1 MGNKV
6 GLIYEDG
13 KYTVTING
21 SAVDTQNDFEKS
33 LEKFK
38 QVIKN
43 NANASEKSWL
53 FIEDSIRNFGSE
65 YVEINSEFK
74 TISIGQLKY
83 FYNTGKT
90 FYISENNMTP
100 LVGGYELV
108 KFIAKTPEL
117 QNKETIESLLELC
130 KIVVENKAN
139 YRTTEESLIIFS
151 AALNYGLVEYNFNT
165 KKLNKGVAIENGT
178 FEEFKKYVLSII
190 KR

>member
-151 AALNYGLVEYNFNT
+151 AALNYGSVEYNFNT

>member
-151 AALNYGLVEYNFNT
+151 AALNYGSVEYNFNLRSLT
-165 KKLNKGVAIENGT
+165 RV
-178 FEEFKKYVLSII
+178 
-190 KR
+190 